1 MYAGI
6 PQTVLGDVNDD
17 NEVTAQDV
25 QMLYSY
31 LTGVSTLTGVQQT
44 AADVNKDGRLDVYDL
59 QRLYE
64 HVSGIRLLSAA

>member
-1 MYAGI
+1 M
-6 PQTVLGDVNDD
+6 LGDVNDD

-25 QMLYSY
+25 QMLFSY

-44 AADVNKDGRLDVYDL
+44 AADVDKNGRLDVYDL

-64 HVSGIRLLSAA
+64 QVSGIPLLNAA